1 MTTATKLTPDDM
13 RADYDWREAF
23 EYGTKVEPVEGWE
36 GSLDAV
42 RLDDV
47 EEVIAASV
55 GENDGAD
62 WVCVVRLR
70 DRRFAF
76 LSAGCDYT
84 GWDCQAGGRVWVH
97 GDLDALVQFGCT
109 REARERMGL
118 A

>member
-1 MTTATKLTPDDM
+1 MTPDEM
-13 RADYDWREAF
+13 REDYNWREAF
-23 EYGTKVEPVEGWE
+23 KYGVAPQPVEGYA
-36 GSLDAV
+36 GPLDAV
-42 RLDDV
+42 TLDDV
-47 EEVIAASV
+47 EEVIAASE
-55 GENDGAD
+55 GENDGPS
-62 WVCVVRLR
+62 WVCIVRLR
-70 DRRFAF
+70 DRRYAF